1 MRKLTDVQI
10 FRNIRQSLL
19 MKDKITKYYKYAFG
33 EIVLVVIGILIALS
47 INNWNEARK
56 NRIEQLILINN
67 IIEDLRLDSIHINK
81 SLSEVGNQKRLVDD
95 LISKS
100 LDNEK
105 KLNYQLIGLLRFSSD
120 FRPIIQRNHSV
131 SVSNLDDEFIRELLQ
146 GYFIEEDKVLD
157 IFLEYVDI
165 IHNKIRPYLSETGM
179 HNLESLYK
187 YKDNESL
194 HVPLH
199 PEILEEQ
206 LKNIK
211 FQQLLYERRLKTDS
225 FENLLGSFQL
235 QNEMLINELKQF
247 IE

>member
-1 MRKLTDVQI
+1 MIKF
-10 FRNIRQSLL
+10 FRNIRQNLL

-100 LDNEK
+100 LDK
-105 KLNYQLIGLLRFSSD
+105 KKQLNYQLIGLLRFSSD
-120 FRPIIQRNHSV
+120 FRPISQRNHSV

>member
-1 MRKLTDVQI
+1 MFKF

-19 MKDKITKYYKYAFG
+19 MKDKISKYYKYAFG
-33 EIVLVVIGILIALS
+33 EIILVVIGILIALS

-81 SLSEVGNQKRLVDD
+81 SLIEVGNQKKLVDD

-100 LDNEK
+100 LDK
-105 KLNYQLIGLLRFSSD
+105 KKQLNYEFIGLLRFSSD
-120 FRPIIQRNHSV
+120 FRPISQRNHSV

>member
-1 MRKLTDVQI
+1 MFKF

-120 FRPIIQRNHSV
+120 FRPISQRNHSV

-157 IFLEYVDI
+157 IFLEYIDI

-235 QNEMLINELKQF
+235 QNEMLINKLKQF

>member
-1 MRKLTDVQI
+1 MFKF

-81 SLSEVGNQKRLVDD
+81 SLREVGNQKRLVDD

-100 LDNEK
+100 LDKEK

-120 FRPIIQRNHSV
+120 FRPISQRNHSV

-235 QNEMLINELKQF
+235 QNEMLINKLKQF

>member
-1 MRKLTDVQI
+1 MFKF

-100 LDNEK
+100 LNNEK

-131 SVSNLDDEFIRELLQ
+131 IVSNLDDEFIRELLQ

-235 QNEMLINELKQF
+235 QNKMLINELKQF

>member
-1 MRKLTDVQI
+1 MFKF

-19 MKDKITKYYKYAFG
+19 MKDKISKYYKYAFG
-33 EIVLVVIGILIALS
+33 EIILVVIGILIALS

-81 SLSEVGNQKRLVDD
+81 SLSEVGNQKKLVDD

-100 LDNEK
+100 LDK
-105 KLNYQLIGLLRFSSD
+105 KKQLNYEFIGLLRFSSD
-120 FRPIIQRNHSV
+120 FRPISQRNHSV

>member
-1 MRKLTDVQI
+1 MFKF

-100 LDNEK
+100 LDK
-105 KLNYQLIGLLRFSSD
+105 KKQLLDYFVFHLTLDLFHKE
-120 FRPIIQRNHSV
+120 IIQ
-131 SVSNLDDEFIRELLQ
+131 
-146 GYFIEEDKVLD
+146 
-157 IFLEYVDI
+157 
-165 IHNKIRPYLSETGM
+165 YLS
-179 HNLESLYK
+179 
-187 YKDNESL
+187 
-194 HVPLH
+194 V
-199 PEILEEQ
+199 I
-206 LKNIK
+206 
-211 FQQLLYERRLKTDS
+211 
-225 FENLLGSFQL
+225 
-235 QNEMLINELKQF
+235 
-247 IE
+247 

>member
-1 MRKLTDVQI
+1 MFKF

-81 SLSEVGNQKRLVDD
+81 SLSEVGNQKKLVDD

-120 FRPIIQRNHSV
+120 FRPISQRNHSV

>member
-1 MRKLTDVQI
+1 MFKF

-100 LDNEK
+100 LDKKK

>member
-1 MRKLTDVQI
+1 MFKF

-19 MKDKITKYYKYAFG
+19 MKDKITKYYKYALG

-81 SLSEVGNQKRLVDD
+81 SLSEVRNQKRLVDD

-211 FQQLLYERRLKTDS
+211 FQQLLFERRLKTDS

>member
-1 MRKLTDVQI
+1 MFKF

-100 LDNEK
+100 LDK
-105 KLNYQLIGLLRFSSD
+105 KKQLNYQLIGLLRFSSD
-120 FRPIIQRNHSV
+120 FRPISQRNHSV

-235 QNEMLINELKQF
+235 QNEMLINDLRKF

>member
-1 MRKLTDVQI
+1 MFKF

-100 LDNEK
+100 LDKEK

-120 FRPIIQRNHSV
+120 FRPISQRNHSV

-235 QNEMLINELKQF
+235 QNEMLINKLKQF

>member
-1 MRKLTDVQI
+1 MFKF

-100 LDNEK
+100 LDKEK

-120 FRPIIQRNHSV
+120 FRPISQRNHSV

-225 FENLLGSFQL
+225 FENLLASFQL

>member
-1 MRKLTDVQI
+1 MFKF

-19 MKDKITKYYKYAFG
+19 MKDKISKYYKYAFG
-33 EIVLVVIGILIALS
+33 EIILVVIGILIALS

-81 SLSEVGNQKRLVDD
+81 SLIEVGNQKKLVDD

-100 LDNEK
+100 LDK
-105 KLNYQLIGLLRFSSD
+105 KKQLNYEFIGLLRFSSD
-120 FRPIIQRNHSV
+120 FRPISERNHSV

-187 YKDNESL
+187 YKDKESL